1 VTELTRERRKTVLD
15 ETSFQQLLAAAYV
28 LQQHTDR
35 LAGSEPQADPTR
47 ILSEIV
53 EIQKLTEARE
63 VDVEGT
69 SQIIAERLHN
79 VTTATGVAVGILEG
93 GGIHYLAAVGN
104 SAALAGV
111 RTAVVRSLSADSLRN
126 GKLAFGLRDSQ
137 NIVRSFP
144 RGKNN
149 SESFISV
156 PFQHKG
162 VLAGALEL
170 KFGQASAIPES
181 DISAA
186 QLMAGLMS
194 DALTRA
200 DSLQQRS
207 AIENGSYEAPQPDA
221 KNGERLPLPAFFYQ
235 GPRAFEDPAEKNGFE
250 QSSMEA
256 SSEPVMDPICH
267 SCGHHFR
274 DDEFFCGT
282 CGLTRFVSES
292 ANNGLQSKWASL
304 WYLQKTNQASP
315 AKQMDPQ
322 ATLDD
327 LSKTEEFGRLVRH
340 PDFAEPASS
349 HHSHDAFPAP
359 DDYFH
364 PDWSI
369 APRGPSNAAP
379 SAAAAAAMQSVSAD
393 EIQPN
398 QILVSSAIGNLDVS
412 APPRPTLSGGD
423 GFGRF
428 WHAHRAEAYIGIAI
442 LLLIVALSGLGKTSL
457 ETPGPPLSAAAR
469 RKNPPKPKLT
479 TFEQLLVGLGLAEP
493 PPAPVYEGNP
503 DTQVWVDLHTALYYC
518 PGTDL
523 FGATPKGQM
532 TTQRS
537 AQLDQFQPADRKP
550 CD

>member
-1 VTELTRERRKTVLD
+1 M
-15 ETSFQQLLAAAYV
+15 
-28 LQQHTDR
+28 
-35 LAGSEPQADPTR
+35 
-47 ILSEIV
+47 
-53 EIQKLTEARE
+53 
-63 VDVEGT
+63 DVEGT

-79 VTTATGVAVGILEG
+79 VTTATGVAVGVLEAG
-93 GGIHYLAAVGN
+93 KIHYLAAVGN

-111 RTAVVRSLSADSLRN
+111 HAAVASTLSADSLRN

-149 SESFISV
+149 TESFISV
-156 PFQHKG
+156 PFQHNG
-162 VLAGALEL
+162 LVAGALEL

-200 DSLQQRS
+200 DDSHHHSEL
-207 AIENGSYEAPQPDA
+207 ENGSNLQPYS
-221 KNGERLPLPAFFYQ
+221 KNGERPQLPDFFYQ
-235 GPRAFEDPAEKNGFE
+235 GSSGLEATDEKGFE
-250 QSSMEA
+250 EPSVEA
-256 SSEPVMDPICH
+256 SSKPAMDPLCH

-274 DDEFFCGT
+274 DDEYFCGT

-292 ANNGLQSKWASL
+292 ANDGLQSKWASL
-304 WYLQKTNQASP
+304 WYLQKTNQGAPS
-315 AKQMDPQ
+315 AERLRRRGSMDGPDK
-322 ATLDD
+322 A
-327 LSKTEEFGRLVRH
+327 EEFDRRENEH
-340 PDFAEPASS
+340 SSFAEPVQSQRPFDALVLPDD
-349 HHSHDAFPAP
+349 HSHV
-359 DDYFH
+359 
-364 PDWSI
+364 DWSI
-369 APRGPSNAAP
+369 APRTPSNAAP
-379 SAAAAAAMQSVSAD
+379 SAAAAASLQESID
-393 EIQPN
+393 HEIQSN
-398 QILVSSAIGNLDVS
+398 QFLVSPAIGNLDVS
-412 APPRPTLSGGD
+412 AALPRPALSGGD

-428 WHAHRAEAYIGIAI
+428 WHAHRAEAYLGIAI
-442 LLLIVALSGLGKTSL
+442 FLLIIALSEVGKTSL
-457 ETPGPPLSAAAR
+457 ESPGPPQSAAAR
-469 RKNPPKPKLT
+469 HKNPPKPKLT
-479 TFEQLLVGLGLAEP
+479 NFEQLLVGLGLAEP

>member
-1 VTELTRERRKTVLD
+1 MTELTRERRKTVLD
-15 ETSFQQLLAAAYV
+15 EASFQQLLAAAYV

-35 LAGSEPQADPTR
+35 LVGSEPQADPTR

-63 VDVEGT
+63 VGVEGT

-93 GGIHYLAAVGN
+93 GDIHYLAAAGN

-111 RTAVVRSLSADSLRN
+111 RTAVAGSLSADSLRN

-149 SESFISV
+149 TESFISV
-156 PFQHKG
+156 PFQHSG
-162 VLAGALEL
+162 IVAGALEL

-207 AIENGSYEAPQPDA
+207 AIENGSHEGPQPDA
-221 KNGERLPLPAFFYQ
+221 KNGEQLPLPDFFYQ
-235 GPRAFEDPAEKNGFE
+235 GSSAFEEPA
-250 QSSMEA
+250 MEA
-256 SSEPVMDPICH
+256 SSTPAMDPICH
-267 SCGHHFR
+267 SCGRHFR
-274 DDEFFCGT
+274 DEEYFCGT

-292 ANNGLQSKWASL
+292 ANGGLQSKWASL
-304 WYLQKTNQASP
+304 WYLQKTNQGASS
-315 AKQMDPQ
+315 
-322 ATLDD
+322 TERLHSRGSRDD
-327 LSKTEEFGRLVRH
+327 HGKTEEFGRQEVPPPIL
-340 PDFAEPASS
+340 AEPVLPQRSRE
-349 HHSHDAFPAP
+349 AFALA
-359 DDYFH
+359 DDSH

-369 APRGPSNAAP
+369 APRSPSNAAP

-393 EIQPN
+393 EIQSN

-412 APPRPTLSGGD
+412 APLPRPALSGGD

-428 WHAHRAEAYIGIAI
+428 WHAHRAEAYLGIAI

-457 ETPGPPLSAAAR
+457 ETAGSPQSAAAR

-503 DTQVWVDLHTALYYC
+503 DTQVWVDLRTALYYC

-523 FGATPKGQM
+523 FGATSKGQM